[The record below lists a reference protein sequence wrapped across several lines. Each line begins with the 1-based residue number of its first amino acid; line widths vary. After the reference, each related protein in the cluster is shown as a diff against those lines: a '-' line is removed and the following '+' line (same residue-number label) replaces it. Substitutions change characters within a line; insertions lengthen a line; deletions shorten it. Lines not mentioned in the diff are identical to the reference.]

1 MENQN
6 ASKIQ
11 LRSDTSQN
19 WFSVNPILS
28 KGEIGVEI
36 DKNRMKLGDGVS
48 HYNDLEYFSDTL
60 DYTDLVNK
68 PQINSVGLIGNL
80 SLHELGI
87 QAEGDYATKTELE
100 EGLELKAD
108 KEDTYNKVEVDTK
121 LSEIIRIPVLDG
133 HDGEFLYNKDGS
145 VQWKDIDEVAVTN
158 EELTAELENYAKK
171 TDLET
176 KADKSELANY
186 VTSATANSTY
196 LSKSDATSTY
206 LSKVDAG
213 STYASKSEL
222 STYLTKTDASNTYL
236 SKDEASSTYA
246 TASSLSTYATKT
258 ELNKKAN
265 DADLST
271 VAKTGSYNDLTN
283 KPSTYVLPTASTTQ
297 LGGVKVD
304 GSTIT
309 ISDGV
314 ISATGGSS
322 GDSTDYNALSN
333 KPQINSIEL
342 KGNKTLDALGIQAKG
357 DYATKS
363 ELANKADTSALSAY
377 ATTSSVSSTY
387 LSKSDATSTYATK
400 ESLSGY
406 ATTSALD
413 SKANKSTTLSGY
425 GITNAYTKSE
435 SDGKY
440 ALKTDLANKADT
452 SALEAKADKETT
464 LAGYGITDAYTKT
477 ASDGKYAT
485 KAQGTKADTAVQ
497 PDALDAYVT
506 TETANTTY
514 ATKAS
519 LSGYATTTALD
530 DKANKS
536 TTLSGYGITDAY
548 TKTEADGKYAT
559 KAQGTKADTAVQP
572 SALSDYV
579 TTETATSTYATK
591 SELADKAD
599 TSALPSAD
607 VLMKG
612 TAPTVQDIDGES
624 VTEIAALIE
633 ALNTILGQ
641 LRTRGI
647 IA

>member
-236 SKDEASSTYA
+236 SKDDASATYA
-246 TASSLSTYATKT
+246 TASSLSIYATKT

-283 KPSTYVLPTASTTQ
+283 KPSVYVLPTASTTQ

-309 ISDGV
+309 ISSGV
-314 ISATGGSS
+314 ISAVNTSS
-322 GDSTDYNALSN
+322 GGTTNYTELTN
-333 KPQINSIEL
+333 KPQINSVEL
-342 KGNKTLDALGIQAKG
+342 KGNKTLAELGIQAKG

-363 ELANKADTSALSAY
+363 ELASKADTSALSAY
-377 ATTSSVSSTY
+377 ATTSAMNSALANKADTSALSDYATTESVSSTY
-387 LSKSDATSTYATK
+387 LSKTEATSTYATK
-400 ESLSGY
+400 ESLS
-406 ATTSALD
+406 D
-413 SKANKSTTLSGY
+413 
-425 GITNAYTKSE
+425 
-435 SDGKY
+435 
-440 ALKTDLANKADT
+440 
-452 SALEAKADKETT
+452 
-464 LAGYGITDAYTKT
+464 
-477 ASDGKYAT
+477 
-485 KAQGTKADTAVQ
+485 
-497 PDALDAYVT
+497 
-506 TETANTTY
+506 
-514 ATKAS
+514 
-519 LSGYATTTALD
+519 YATTTALNG
-530 DKANKS
+530 KANKS

-548 TKTEADGKYAT
+548 TKTESDGKYAT

-572 SALSDYV
+572 SALSAYV

-591 SELADKAD
+591 AELADKAD

>member
-48 HYNDLEYFSDTL
+48 HYNDLEYFSDTVN
-60 DYTDLVNK
+60 YTDLVNK
-68 PQINSVGLIGNL
+68 PQINSVGLVGNL

-121 LSEIIRIPVLDG
+121 LSSIIRIPSLDG

-158 EELTAELENYAKK
+158 EELTAELENYAQK
-171 TDLET
+171 TDLNT
-176 KADKSELANY
+176 KADKSELLDY
-186 VTSATANSTY
+186 VTSETADSTY
-196 LSKSDATSTY
+196 LSKADASNTY
-206 LSKVDAG
+206 LNKIDA
-213 STYASKSEL
+213 STTYASKSEL
-222 STYLTKTDASNTYL
+222 STYLSKTDASNTYL
-236 SKDEASSTYA
+236 TKDDASSTYA
-246 TASSLSTYATKT
+246 TASSLTTYATKT
-258 ELNKKAN
+258 ELNQKAN
-265 DADLST
+265 DSDLAT

-283 KPSTYVLPTASTTQ
+283 KPSVYILPTASTTQ

-314 ISATGGSS
+314 ITAIDTASGG
-322 GDSTDYNALSN
+322 TTNYNDLTN

-342 KGNKTLDALGIQAKG
+342 SGNKTLDALGIQAKG

-363 ELANKADTSALSAY
+363 DLSSKADTSALSAY
-377 ATTSSVSSTY
+377 ATTESVSSTY
-387 LSKSDATSTYATK
+387 LSKTDASSTYATQD
-400 ESLSGY
+400 SLSGY
-406 ATTSALD
+406 ATVS
-413 SKANKSTTLSGY
+413 SVNGKADKSTTLAGY
-425 GITNAYTKSE
+425 GITNAYTKTE

-440 ALKTDLANKADT
+440 ALKTELADKVDV
-452 SALEAKADKETT
+452 SALNDYATTETLLQYALKSEVTSSLSSKADKSTT
-464 LAGYGITDAYTKT
+464 LAGYGITNAYTKT
-477 ASDGKYAT
+477 ESDEKYAT

-497 PDALDAYVT
+497 PAALDA
-506 TETANTTY
+506 
-514 ATKAS
+514 
-519 LSGYATTTALD
+519 
-530 DKANKS
+530 
-536 TTLSGYGITDAY
+536 
-548 TKTEADGKYAT
+548 
-559 KAQGTKADTAVQP
+559 
-572 SALSDYV
+572 YV

-591 SELADKAD
+591 SELANKAD